1 MFRPPRCSVKGST
14 GGNRLR
20 FSPLRE
26 LFLPASSVAT
36 GKLFSPPRSALTL
49 GKSGRLRS
57 RPGQRLRPEERG
69 AVSRSA
75 PFRSVPLRAGP
86 GRAAP
91 HRRWAPRPR
100 KKRPNRAGK
109 RPRARHKTLFP
120 LFQRGEPE
128 RLSSL

>member
-1 MFRPPRCSVKGST
+1 MLILPLCSVTGST
-14 GGNRLR
+14 GRNRLR
-20 FSPLRE
+20 FSPLHE
-26 LFLPASSVAT
+26 LFLRASFEAT
-36 GKLFSPPRSALTL
+36 VKLFSPPCSALML
-49 GKSGRLRS
+49 GKRDRLRS
-57 RPGQRLRPEERG
+57 EQRPGRLSPGLHG
-69 AVSRSA
+69 AASLSD
-75 PFRSVPLRAGP
+75 PLPAGP

-100 KKRPNRAGK
+100 KERPNRAGK

>member
-69 AVSRSA
+69 AVSRSV
-75 PFRSVPLRAGP
+75 PFRSAQGRAGQHRTAT
-86 GRAAP
+86 GP
-91 HRRWAPRPR
+91 H
-100 KKRPNRAGK
+100 G
-109 RPRARHKTLFP
+109 
-120 LFQRGEPE
+120 PE
-128 RLSSL
+128 RSARTARGSGRGPGTKHCFLYFKGGNLSDSHPFD